1 MAFRSMSSLFAVES
15 AAAWMYASKPSAAA
29 RNDFTVLRSPRI
41 GVAPRDAS
49 TSAACGVRTSAV
61 TWWLARSTASST
73 AEPMYPVAPVKKM
86 RMATHHSSS
95 MQRDT
100 LLDFF
105 RDFSA
110 GGGAFLVYDDGFRAR
125 TYTYRETGDAA
136 RAFAAQLQ
144 AAGIGKGDKV
154 LFWSEN
160 RPEWIIALWG
170 CLLNGTIA
178 VPIDYRASPDFL
190 SRVAHSV
197 DARLLLVGDDVEPP
211 GLKANMTPAGLKA
224 STTDMKPSVAIWRLS
239 DIDWKKPGTPAVV
252 TVTRDDVAEIIFTSG
267 ATAE

>member
-1 MAFRSMSSLFAVES
+1 MNTVGLIRAAWATAALRSVSMAFRSMSSLFAVES
-15 AAAWMYASKPSAAA
+15 AAAWIYASKPSAAA
-29 RNDFTVLRSPRI
+29 RYGLTVLRSPRI

-49 TSAACGVRTSAV
+49 ASAACGVRTSAV

-105 RDFSA
+105 RDFSS
-110 GGGAFLVYDDGFRAR
+110 GSGAFLVYDDGFRAR
-125 TYTYRETGDAA
+125 TYTYRETADAA
-136 RAFAAQLQ
+136 RTFAAQLQ
-144 AAGIGKGDKV
+144 AAGIGKGEKV

-190 SRVAHSV
+190 SRVAHIV
-197 DARLLLVGDDVEPP
+197 DARLLLAGDDV
-211 GLKANMTPAGLKA
+211 GLNSDGMRDSGFGIRH
-224 STTDMKPSVAIWRLS
+224 IWRLS

-252 TVTRDDVAEIIFTSG
+252 TV
-267 ATAE
+267 